1 MSTVR
6 FEGIARHFGPV
17 RALLPTDLDI
27 PQGEFLTLLGPSGSG
42 KTTLLNICAG
52 YLEPSAGRLIVDGRD
67 VTAAPPRLR
76 NMGMVFQN
84 YALFPHMTVA
94 ENVAY
99 GLKVRNVPRAE
110 LSRRVDE
117 ALRLV
122 RLEGY
127 GGRAI
132 RQLSGGQ
139 QQRVALARAVVIEPA
154 ILLMDEPLG
163 ALDRQLRKEVQLEI
177 RRLHLARPRT
187 SIYVT
192 HDQEEALVMS
202 DRIAVMRGGRIV
214 QIGSGAD
221 LYERPVDT
229 FVARFLGESNLIEG
243 RVEAIADGRA
253 RLAVPGLAA
262 PIEGRAAAGLAVGA
276 VASAL
281 IRPEA
286 IRAAAGGVGAGGVG
300 AAGIEAAVIERVYL
314 GEIVA
319 LRLRL
324 DGGHEVWSRR
334 FAGEVPAGDRIAIG
348 WDAGAVSILPPA
360 EAA

>member
-1 MSTVR
+1 MSAVR
-6 FEGIARHFGPV
+6 FEGIAKSFGPIQ
-17 RALLPTDLDI
+17 ALRPTDLDI
-27 PQGEFLTLLGPSGSG
+27 RQGEFLTLLGPSGSG

-52 YLEPSAGRLIVDGRD
+52 YLEPTAGRLLVDGTD
-67 VTAAPPRLR
+67 ITAVPPRRR

-99 GLKVRNVPRAE
+99 GLKVRRRPRAE
-110 LSRRVDE
+110 IARRVDE

-139 QQRVALARAVVIEPA
+139 QQRVALARAMVIEPA

-177 RRLHLARPRT
+177 RRLHLAHPRT

-214 QIGSGAD
+214 QIGSGSD

-229 FVARFLGESNLIEG
+229 FVARFLGESNLLEG
-243 RVEAIADGRA
+243 HVEAIEAGRA
-253 RLAVPGLAA
+253 TLAVPGL
-262 PIEGRAAAGLAVGA
+262 PVPVDGRAAPGLVVGGPA
-276 VASAL
+276 AAL
-281 IRPEA
+281 LRPEVVKA
-286 IRAAAGGVGAGGVG
+286 VPE
-300 AAGIEAAVIERVYL
+300 GIQTTVLERVYL
-314 GEIVA
+314 GDMLA
-319 LRLRL
+319 RRLRL
-324 DGGHEVWSRR
+324 PGGHEIWSRR
-334 FAGEVPAGDRIAIG
+334 FAWEVPADEGQVAVG
-348 WDAGAVSILPPA
+348 WERDAVSILPIAKEEP
-360 EAA
+360 